1 MTDLLIRERI
11 TVKEGWRDFV
21 EQPTPSTPQ
30 HHSAKELE
38 AMEPAMKKRYDSV
51 RIQYAAKMPPITKLF
66 ERSHEELSLLTMINE
81 HRPPGARPGIAID
94 GDPGNGKTTVVTEF
108 GRKYEREQRAL
119 HPDELTSE
127 GHEFLPVVYVNVDAY
142 PTIKGLNRALLEF
155 YGIVL
160 KNSSTHEMTGLVFD
174 CAKLCATSLIIIDD
188 VHMLEL
194 HRNSD
199 RDVNNHLKRLANDAR
214 ATFVYAG
221 VGLEKRGF
229 MMEGI
234 MDEDA
239 KLSQISRRF
248 KRIPAAPLSRF
259 DQKDRELMNGIL
271 NLYEKQLP
279 LANARPRDLV
289 SHASYIWDRTQ
300 GVIGSISQLVTE
312 AYARAIL
319 TGKERITKDLIES
332 MTLVQAAESGFESMG
347 NGKRTGKKKAA

>member
-1 MTDLLIRERI
+1 MTELLTRERI
-11 TVKEGWRDFV
+11 TVKEGWRTFAD
-21 EQPTPSTPQ
+21 QPTPPAPERLTQ
-30 HHSAKELE
+30 KELDDL
-38 AMEPAMKKRYDSV
+38 EPTRKHQYDMA
-51 RIQYAAKMPPITKLF
+51 RIHYAAKMPPITKLF
-66 ERSHEELSLLTMINE
+66 ERSHEELTLLMLINE

-94 GDPGNGKTTVVTEF
+94 GDPGNGKTTVITEF

-119 HPDELTSE
+119 HPGDLTPE
-127 GHEFLPVVYVNVDAY
+127 GNEFIPVVYVNVDAY

-160 KNSSTHEMTGLVFD
+160 RNASTSEMTKLVFD
-174 CAKLCATSLIIIDD
+174 CVKQCHTTLIMIDD

-259 DQKDRELMNGIL
+259 SQEDRGLMSGIL

-279 LANARPRDLV
+279 LAKARPRDLV
-289 SHASYIWDRTQ
+289 TNASYIWDRTQ

-319 TGKERITKDLIES
+319 SGEERITKKLIES
-332 MTLVQAAESGFESMG
+332 MTLVQAAESGYETMG
-347 NGKRTGKKKAA
+347 NRKKKAA

>member
-1 MTDLLIRERI
+1 MTEPINRERI
-11 TVKEGWRDFV
+11 TVKDGWQAYVDM
-21 EQPTPSTPQ
+21 PTP
-30 HHSAKELE
+30 
-38 AMEPAMKKRYDSV
+38 EPPVRLTKSQVENLDPAEKKRYDSE
-51 RIQYAAKMPPITKLF
+51 RIQYASKMPPITKLF
-66 ERSHEELSLLTMINE
+66 EHCDEELSLLMMLNE

-94 GDPGNGKTTVVTEF
+94 GDPGNGKTTVLTEF
-108 GRKYEREQRAL
+108 GRRYAREQCEI
-119 HPDELTSE
+119 HPEELTPD
-127 GHEFLPVVYVNVDAY
+127 GHEFLPVAYVNVDAY

-160 KNSSTHEMTGLVFD
+160 RNASTSEMTKLVFD
-174 CAKLCATSLIIIDD
+174 CVKQCHTTLIMIDD

-199 RDVNNHLKRLANDAR
+199 RDVNNHLKRLANDVR

-234 MDEDA
+234 TDEAA

-259 DQKDRELMNGIL
+259 DPKDRELLNGIL
-271 NLYEKQLP
+271 NVYEKQLP
-279 LANARPRDLV
+279 LANARKRDLV
-289 SHASYIWDRTQ
+289 SNASYVWDRTQ
-300 GVIGSISQLVTE
+300 GVIGSVSQLITE

-319 TGKERITKDLIES
+319 TGEERITRKLLERI
-332 MTLVQAAESGFESMG
+332 TLAQAAESGFQG
-347 NGKRTGKKKAA
+347 LNRRKAA